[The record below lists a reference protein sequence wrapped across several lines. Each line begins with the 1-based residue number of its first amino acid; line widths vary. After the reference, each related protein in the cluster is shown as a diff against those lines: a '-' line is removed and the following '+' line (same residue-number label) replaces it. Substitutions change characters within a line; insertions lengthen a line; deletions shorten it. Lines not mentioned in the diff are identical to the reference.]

1 MSKKKKVV
9 AKKSP
14 TKKKV
19 AKKKCDNIYER
30 EKAYG
35 DPMPVR
41 PVSDYYNVETGENYP
56 KVFFTHDTIW
66 TKIKRFFGFVP

>member
-1 MSKKKKVV
+1 M
-9 AKKSP
+9 
-14 TKKKV
+14 
-19 AKKKCDNIYER
+19 AKKKIKQKKKTVPKKKTRVDSTPM

-35 DPMPVR
+35 DPVPVR

-56 KVFFTHDTIW
+56 KIFFTPDTIW